1 MIDSSDEFNDI
12 LEDIELYISNLIDE
26 DMITPNQAL
35 PFYKA
40 KDKLEE
46 LSEKVFRFKMRNK

>member
-12 LEDIELYISNLIDE
+12 LEDIELYITREVDE

-35 PFYKA
+35 SFYKA

-46 LSEKVFRFKMRNK
+46 LSEKVFRFKIEE

>member
-1 MIDSSDEFNDI
+1 MIDSTDEFNDI
-12 LEDIELYISNLIDE
+12 LEDIELYISNLVDE
-26 DMITPNQAL
+26 DMITTNQAL

-46 LSEKVFRFKMRNK
+46 LSKKVFRFKIEE

>member
-1 MIDSSDEFNDI
+1 MIDSTDEFNDI
-12 LEDIELYISNLIDE
+12 LEDIELYITREVDE

-46 LSEKVFRFKMRNK
+46 LSEKVFRFKIEE